1 MNMKKKNSLI
11 FGLGIIVGLTVSFFL
26 NGSTV
31 IGFPFAGSDIEKIEM
46 YHYEGVPA
54 EEQCKIITEQE
65 DIDTLYKEFQNIKV
79 RDKKKISEPMTGG
92 SATRFIFILSN
103 GTEYDLE
110 YYNSGMTPS
119 LISKAGNF
127 VYQTSAN
134 LEKYWTKL
142 DYDLVKKEPEMLLSM
157 DEFWK
162 SVTEVVY
169 YDFNED
175 KFQISDITQLEE
187 LQVIFENLTYKE
199 IENPWL
205 EGWYMFEIHTNQ
217 NTYHLGVSGKTI
229 SFDEKFYEVS
239 DSISEN
245 VLEIIKSESSTDEL
259 AVVGDLISEAIND
272 EIIEAEGT
280 ETYPP
285 KIIYEGCY
293 FDEGVAKYWGEIP
306 LTESPMIY
314 CEIWI
319 SNVTET
325 TFDFLIKEVVM
336 ATDERTIVLPLSTA
350 KIVNNGWGAIYEGE
364 EFTLSFEFPDDPD
377 IFPKYITV
385 DGWEKLEGNNYM
397 NNKIPG
403 HESG

>member
-377 IFPKYITV
+377 RFPKYITV
-385 DGWEKLEGNNYM
+385 DGWEKLDGNNYM